1 MYSMFRKEYS
11 KYLFLCFAII
21 NSLVITAQK
30 KVLDHTVYDSWK
42 SLSEIAIS
50 NDGKYTIT
58 VVKAQEGDD
67 YLLINDLHSK
77 RELIIPRGYNYSITP
92 DQRHIIAQIKTP
104 YEATRHAKIKKVAEE
119 KMPKDSLVIISL
131 EKLSLSKIPNVKTF
145 KIGKDFSDYMAYTI
159 DDTLKIKD
167 KAKPNEKTRTLVI
180 RNIYT
185 AKEDSV
191 KNVSEF
197 LFSRN
202 GKGLAVVT
210 QPEAK
215 DSINKPSVIYFDLN
229 KFNKRIV
236 STGKKYRSPALSES
250 GDRLAFLATADSSK
264 AEIKNYSL
272 YYFSTNSDSA
282 TLIVDRSKAGM
293 PKDWNVSENYNPE
306 FSKNGKRLLLGIAP
320 IVLPKDTTIPDFEKA
335 QLDLWHWQEPLI
347 QPQQLV
353 ELEKKK
359 KQTYLSYVD
368 LEDVNKFYQLATEQ
382 MPNVSISNEN
392 NGKYALGTSNLNYL
406 FETQWDIAA
415 RLTND
420 IWVLDLENHSSKQI
434 KTGLQAQYNFSP
446 DGKYLAWYDINNRQ
460 YYSYSFETGKEI
472 CLTDNLNINF
482 WDEKNDTPSIPYS
495 YGLGAWL
502 EKDAAFLVYDAYDV
516 WQLDPSGKKAP
527 INMTKNIGRNDKLT
541 FRYIKTDEESRFI
554 KSNEKILF
562 SAFDNTSKK
571 YGFFELDKSNLKPLI
586 VDGYIFSIPK
596 KAKDKEVYLFVKSNF
611 NTSPDLY
618 VTSNS
623 WKTDTRLS
631 DINPQMKDYNWGT
644 AELTEW
650 TTFDGKQSQGIIY
663 KPENFDPNKKY
674 PLMVYFY
681 EKHSDNLYQ
690 YSPPAPSRSI
700 INIPFYCSRGY
711 IVFTPDIQYTT
722 GHPGE
727 SAYNSIIS
735 GVEELAKNIWIDRDN
750 MAIQGQSWGGYQVA
764 YLVTRTDM
772 FKAAGSGAPV
782 SNMFSA
788 YGGIRWETG
797 RSRQYQYEQT
807 QSRIGATMWE
817 APDLYK
823 ENSPI
828 FFADKVKTP
837 LLIMHNDKDG
847 AVPWYQGIEY
857 FMALRRLHKPVWLLQ
872 YNNEAHN
879 LKERRNCKDLSIRL
893 QQFFDHYLKGDA
905 APVWMKTGIPATEKG
920 KTYGYEIE

>member
-1 MYSMFRKEYS
+1 MLRKVYS
-11 KYLFLCFAII
+11 KYLILCFSVIC
-21 NSLVITAQK
+21 SLTITAQK

-42 SLSEIAIS
+42 SLSEIGIS
-50 NDGKYTIT
+50 NDGRYAAT

-67 YLLINDLHSK
+67 YLLIRDIQSK
-77 RELIIPRGYNYSITP
+77 RELIIPRGYNYSIVP
-92 DQRHIIAQIKTP
+92 NQKYIIAQIKVP
-104 YEATRHAKIKKVAEE
+104 YAATRQAKIKKVANE

-131 EKLSLSKIPNVKTF
+131 EKLSLAKVPNVKTF
-145 KIGKDFSDYMAYTI
+145 KVGKDFSDYIAYTI
-159 DDTLKIKD
+159 DDSLKVKD
-167 KAKPNEKTRTLVI
+167 KAKANEKTRTLII
-180 RNIYT
+180 RHIYT
-185 AKEDSV
+185 AKEDSI
-191 KNVSEF
+191 KNVSDF
-197 LFSRN
+197 LFSKN
-202 GKGLAVVT
+202 GKGLVILT
-210 QPEAK
+210 KPEAK
-215 DSINKPSVIYFDLN
+215 DSINKPAVIYVDLSSY
-229 KFNKRIV
+229 NKRII
-236 STGKKYRSPALSES
+236 STGKTYKSPTLSDL
-250 GDRLAFLATADSSK
+250 GDKLAFLATSDSTK

-282 TLIVDRSKAGM
+282 KLIVDRSKTGM
-293 PKDWNVSENYNPE
+293 PKEWNVSENYNPE

-368 LEDVNKFYQLATEQ
+368 LEDANKFYQLATEQ
-382 MPNVSISNEN
+382 MPNISISDEN
-392 NGKYALGTSNLNYL
+392 NGRYALGTSNINYL
-406 FETQWDIAA
+406 FDTQWDIAA

-420 IWVLDLENHSSKQI
+420 IWVLDLENHSLKQI
-434 KTGLQAQYNFSP
+434 KTGLQAQYSLSP
-446 DGKYLAWYDINNRQ
+446 DGRYLAWYNINDRQ
-460 YYSYSFETGKEI
+460 YYAYSFDTGKEL
-472 CLTDNLNINF
+472 CLTNKLNINF
-482 WDEKNDTPSIPYS
+482 WDEKHDTPSIPDS
-495 YGLGAWL
+495 YGFGAWI
-502 EKDAAFLVYDAYDV
+502 EKDAAFLVYDAYDI
-516 WQLDPSGKKAP
+516 WELDPSGVKTP
-527 INMTKNIGRNDKLT
+527 INVTKNAGRNNMLT
-541 FRYIKTDEESRFI
+541 FRYVQTDKESKFI
-554 KSNEKILF
+554 KNNEKILL
-562 SAFDNTSKK
+562 SVFDNTSKK
-571 YGFFELDKSNLKPLI
+571 HGFYELEKTNLRPLI
-586 VDGYIFSIPK
+586 VDQYIFSSPE
-596 KAKDKEVYLFVKSNF
+596 KAKDKEVYVFAKSNF
-611 NTSPDLY
+611 NTSPDLF
-618 VTSNS
+618 VTSNN
-623 WKTDTRLS
+623 WKANTRLS

-727 SAYNSIIS
+727 SAYNSIVS
-735 GVEELAKNIWIDRDN
+735 GVEELAKNTWVDRDN

-764 YLVTRTDM
+764 YLVTRTNM

-817 APDLYK
+817 APELYK
-823 ENSPI
+823 ENSPV

-857 FMALRRLHKPVWLLQ
+857 FMALRRLQKPVWLLQ

-893 QQFFDHYLKGDA
+893 QQFFDHYLKGDQE
-905 APVWMKTGIPATEKG
+905 PVWMKTGIPATEKG
-920 KTYGYEIE
+920 KTYGFELE

>member
-1 MYSMFRKEYS
+1 MFRKEYS
-11 KYLFLCFAII
+11 KYLILCFAII
-21 NSLVITAQK
+21 SSLSITAQK

-42 SLSEIAIS
+42 SLSEMAIS
-50 NDGKYTIT
+50 NDAKYAAT

-67 YLLINDLHSK
+67 YLLIRNLSNK
-77 RELIIPRGYNYSITP
+77 KELIVPRGYNYLITP
-92 DQRHIIAQIKTP
+92 DQKYIVAQIKAP
-104 YEATRHAKIKKVAEE
+104 YESTRQAKIKKTAEE
-119 KMPKDSLVIISL
+119 KMPKDSLVIVSL
-131 EKLSLSKIPNVKTF
+131 EKFSLSKIPNVKTF
-145 KIGKDFSDYMAYTI
+145 KTGKDFSDYLVYTI

-167 KAKPNEKTRTLVI
+167 KAKADEKARTLIV

-185 AKEDSV
+185 AKEDTV
-191 KNVSEF
+191 KNATDF
-197 LFSRN
+197 IFSRN
-202 GKGLAVVT
+202 GKSLAVVT
-210 QPEAK
+210 NPEAK
-215 DSINKPSVIYFDLN
+215 DTINKPCVIYFNLDKYN
-229 KFNKRIV
+229 RKTV
-236 STGKKYRSPALSES
+236 STGKTLYKNPALSDS
-250 GDRLAFLATADSSK
+250 GERLAFLATTDSLK
-264 AEIKNYSL
+264 AEIKSYSL
-272 YYFSTNSDSA
+272 YYFSTHDDSA
-282 TLIVDRSKAGM
+282 KLIVDKNKAGM
-293 PKDWNVSENYNPE
+293 PREWNVSENYNPE
-306 FSKNGKRLLLGIAP
+306 FSKNGKRLLLGTAP
-320 IVLPKDTTIPDFEKA
+320 IALPKDTTIPDFEKA

-347 QPQQLV
+347 QPQQLI

-368 LEDVNKFYQLATEQ
+368 LEDGFKFYQLATEQ
-382 MPNVSISNEN
+382 MPIVNISDEN

-406 FETQWDIAA
+406 FDTQWDVAA

-420 IWVLDLENHSSKQI
+420 IWVLDLNNHTSKQI
-434 KTGLQAQYNFSP
+434 QTGLQAELSLSP
-446 DGKYLAWYDINNRQ
+446 DGKYLAWYNVNDRQ
-460 YYSYSFETGKEI
+460 YYAYSFDTGKEI
-472 CLTDNLNINF
+472 CLTDKLNINF
-482 WDEKNDTPSIPYS
+482 WDEKNDTPSIPNS
-495 YGLGAWL
+495 YGLGAWM
-502 EKDAAFLVYDAYDV
+502 EKDDAFLVYDAYDI
-516 WQLDPSGKKAP
+516 WKLDPSGVKTP
-527 INMTKNIGRNDKLT
+527 VNITQNVGRNNKLT
-541 FRYIKTDEESRFI
+541 LRYIKTDKESRFI
-554 KSNEKILF
+554 KNNEKILL

-571 YGFFELDKSNLKPLI
+571 HGFYELEKSNLKPLI
-586 VDGYIFSIPK
+586 MDEYIFSSPE
-596 KAKDKEVYLFVKSNF
+596 KAKDKEVYLFAKSNF
-611 NTSPDLY
+611 NTSPDLFI
-618 VTSNS
+618 TSNN

-631 DINPQMKDYNWGT
+631 DINPQMREYNWGT

-727 SAYNSIIS
+727 SAYNSIVS
-735 GVEELAKNIWIDRDN
+735 GVEELAKNSWIDRDN

-817 APDLYK
+817 APELYK

-828 FFADKVKTP
+828 FFANKVKTP

-893 QQFFDHYLKGDA
+893 QQFFDHYLKGDP

-920 KTYGYEIE
+920 KTYGFEIE